1 MTKEE
6 QSILSYFVDKMELE
20 GVKYNLVWINFDEN
34 ILNEI
39 NTIYRIDIKTN
50 DREKLLNKLISHE
63 FVQYSYFGGEEFSGI
78 QITQKGMGIVNSL
91 RVKEEQRRNRKTL
104 KKISDAIEDHKGLA
118 TFIGLVI
125 TASIG
130 IVTLILKFKGY

>member
-1 MTKEE
+1 MFTPVMFASVLPEILILALAVLLLSVEPFWKE
-6 QSILSYFVDKMELE
+6 D
-20 GVKYNLVWINFDEN
+20 
-34 ILNEI
+34 
-39 NTIYRIDIKTN
+39 
-50 DREKLLNKLISHE
+50 
-63 FVQYSYFGGEEFSGI
+63 
-78 QITQKGMGIVNSL
+78 
-91 RVKEEQRRNRKTL
+91 QRRNRKTL